1 MKKLFVNTLAK
12 ECFQECTEM
21 AKQLYV
27 LSFQAL
33 ERGDKKNA
41 DYYGDRWAA
50 VMDDRDFLVANY
62 PCCNKPYTTVETAV
76 LGFVK
81 LCRWF
86 NG

>member
-12 ECFQECTEM
+12 ECYQDATEV

-27 LSFQAL
+27 LSFSSL
-33 ERGDKKNA
+33 EQGDAKNA

-50 VMDDRDFLVANY
+50 VMADRDALLAQY
-62 PCCNKPYTTVETAV
+62 PNAYKPYTTTEKVV